1 MIEWLITDNNFI
13 FASLAFSLIIVT
25 IAIACF
31 LARDESSGYVA
42 TFSFSDWALVS
53 LLDIII
59 SLVLTFFFVSFFSY
73 TIVLKPNLSSEWKT
87 IYDSTADHSNAIEIA
102 KSLSDGQKASETSS
116 DSIASNLSESE
127 TSEDQ
132 NVKINISYGLYSAEA
147 GNEIGEK
154 FADVFSNL
162 SDSKPIALSLRAS
175 KSDYEK
181 SKNFVLFK
189 ESLISNGDIVKSSKI
204 VKVEIKNSEYLETEF
219 FGFKGTNQYAIHNEV
234 RITLDSDTSVQKEV
248 NEIFE

>member
-13 FASLAFSLIIVT
+13 FASLTFSLIIVT
-25 IAIACF
+25 IAIAWF

-59 SLVLTFFFVSFFSY
+59 SLVLTFFLVSFFSY
-73 TIVLKPNLSSEWKT
+73 TIVLKPNISSEWKT
-87 IYDSTADHSNAIEIA
+87 IYDSNENQSNVTEIE
-102 KSLSDGQKASETSS
+102 KSLSDNQKT
-116 DSIASNLSESE
+116 SE

-162 SDSKPIALSLRAS
+162 SNYKPIALSLRAS

-219 FGFKGTNQYAIHNEV
+219 FGFKGTNQYAVHNEV

>member
-1 MIEWLITDNNFI
+1 MIEWLITDSNFI
-13 FASLAFSLIIVT
+13 FASLTFSLIIVT
-25 IAIACF
+25 IAIAWF

-87 IYDSTADHSNAIEIA
+87 IYDSTADHSNALEIA
-102 KSLSDGQKASETSS
+102 KSLSDGQKASE
-116 DSIASNLSESE
+116 N
-127 TSEDQ
+127 SEDQ

-175 KSDYEK
+175 KSDHEK

-219 FGFKGTNQYAIHNEV
+219 FGFKGTNQYAVHNEV

>member
-25 IAIACF
+25 IAIAWF

-87 IYDSTADHSNAIEIA
+87 IYDSTADHSNALEIA
-102 KSLSDGQKASETSS
+102 KSLSDGQKA
-116 DSIASNLSESE
+116 SE

-162 SDSKPIALSLRAS
+162 SDSKPIALSLGAS

-219 FGFKGTNQYAIHNEV
+219 FGFKGTNQYAVHNEV

>member
-13 FASLAFSLIIVT
+13 FASLTFSLIIVT

-53 LLDIII
+53 LLDVVI

-87 IYDSTADHSNAIEIA
+87 IYDSTADHSNALEIA
-102 KSLSDGQKASETSS
+102 KSLSDGQKASE
-116 DSIASNLSESE
+116 N
-127 TSEDQ
+127 SEDQ
-132 NVKINISYGLYSAEA
+132 NVKINISYGLYSAET

>member
-1 MIEWLITDNNFI
+1 M
-13 FASLAFSLIIVT
+13 
-25 IAIACF
+25 
-31 LARDESSGYVA
+31 
-42 TFSFSDWALVS
+42 
-53 LLDIII
+53 
-59 SLVLTFFFVSFFSY
+59 LTFFFVSFFSY

-87 IYDSTADHSNAIEIA
+87 IYDSNTNQSNATEIE
-102 KSLSDGQKASETSS
+102 KSLSDSQKT
-116 DSIASNLSESE
+116 SE
-127 TSEDQ
+127 TSEDRS
-132 NVKINISYGLYSAEA
+132 VKINISYGLYSVEV
-147 GNEIGEK
+147 GKDIGEK

-162 SDSKPIALSLRAS
+162 SDSKPIDLSLRAS
-175 KSDYEK
+175 KSDYDK

-219 FGFKGTNQYAIHNEV
+219 FGFKGTNQYAVHNEV

>member
-87 IYDSTADHSNAIEIA
+87 IYDSTADHSNALEIA
-102 KSLSDGQKASETSS
+102 KSLSDGQKASE
-116 DSIASNLSESE
+116 N
-127 TSEDQ
+127 SEDQ
-132 NVKINISYGLYSAEA
+132 NAKINISYGLYSAEA

-175 KSDYEK
+175 ESDYEK

-219 FGFKGTNQYAIHNEV
+219 FGFKGTNQYALHNEV